1 MHVYPIDISEAPVIE
16 LPILGMLKDAP
27 LHGYELK
34 RRLETLVGYFGSASY
49 GVPSTLCCA
58 SWRGA
63 ASCL

>member
-1 MHVYPIDISEAPVIE
+1 MIE
-16 LPILGMLKDAP
+16 LPILGLLQDAP